1 MRQKIKQITGTK
13 NGFSFSPLSLRLLLL
28 YLLTLEEQA
37 AKMIIKKTEKIE
49 RYSFNKT
56 YSS

>member
-1 MRQKIKQITGTK
+1 
-13 NGFSFSPLSLRLLLL
+13 
-28 YLLTLEEQA
+28 LTLEEQA

-56 YSS
+56 YSR